1 LSIVCNQTLT
11 IVQKHTKKMKNILN
25 HLYEHH
31 TITRE
36 EAKNLLLQMANGEH
50 NQLQVASFL
59 TVFNMRSITVDEL
72 LGFRDAMLETCL
84 RVDLSA
90 YDAIDL
96 CGTGGDG
103 KNTFNISTI
112 TSFVVAGAGVKVA
125 KHGNYGVSSLCGSSN
140 VLEHLGVVFTI
151 DESVLQKQIEEANI
165 CFLHAPLFHPAAKAV
180 ASVRLRLG
188 TKTFFNML
196 GPMVNPAFVKRQ
208 MIGVFSLELARL
220 YAYLYQKQENSQFSI
235 VHSLAGYDEIS
246 LTSPFKMIT
255 NEGEFILSPKDLNT
269 ETLQPNQIEGG
280 TTIAE
285 AAEILLSVLNNKA
298 TEAQKEVVLTNSAIA
313 LQTSFRNTNKE
324 TSFEEAKALA
334 KESLESGKAL
344 ESLQKLLKLS
354 PQFA

>member
-1 LSIVCNQTLT
+1 
-11 IVQKHTKKMKNILN
+11 MKNILN

-36 EAKNLLLQMANGEH
+36 EAKNLLLQIANGEH

-84 RVDLSA
+84 RVDLSD
-90 YDAIDL
+90 YNAIDL

-112 TSFVVAGAGVKVA
+112 SSFVVAGAGLKVA
-125 KHGNYGVSSLCGSSN
+125 KHGNYGVSSPCGSSN
-140 VLEHLGVVFTI
+140 VLEHLGITFTTN
-151 DESVLQKQIEEANI
+151 ESVLQRQIEEANI

-180 ASVRLRLG
+180 APVRLRLA

-196 GPMVNPAFVKRQ
+196 GPMVNPAFVKHQ
-208 MIGVFSLELARL
+208 LIGVFSLELARL
-220 YAYLYQKQENSQFSI
+220 YAYLYQKQENAQFSI

-246 LTSPFKMIT
+246 LTSPFKMIS
-255 NEGEFILSPKDLNT
+255 NKGEFIISPKELGTDILN
-269 ETLQPNQIEGG
+269 PNQIKGG
-280 TTIAE
+280 NTIDE
-285 AAEILLSVLNNKA
+285 AATIFLNVLKNKA
-298 TEAQKEVVLTNSAIA
+298 TKAQKEVVLTNSAMAI
-313 LQTSFRNTNKE
+313 QTAFRGKNEK
-324 TSFEEAKALA
+324 SFEEAKAIA
-334 KESLESGKAL
+334 TESLESGKAYNVL
-344 ESLQKLLKLS
+344 EKLLKLS

>member
-1 LSIVCNQTLT
+1 
-11 IVQKHTKKMKNILN
+11 MKNILN

-36 EAKNLLLQMANGEH
+36 EAKNLLLQMANGEY
-50 NQLQVASFL
+50 NQLQIASFL

-125 KHGNYGVSSLCGSSN
+125 KHGNYGVSSPCGSSN
-140 VLEHLGVVFTI
+140 VLEHLGVVFTTN
-151 DESVLQKQIEEANI
+151 EFVLQRQIEEANI

-180 ASVRLRLG
+180 APVRLRLG

-220 YAYLYQKQENSQFSI
+220 YAYLYQKQEKTQFSI

-246 LTSPFKMIT
+246 LTSPFKLIS
-255 NEGEFILSPKDLNT
+255 NNGEFILSPKDLGT
-269 ETLQPNQIEGG
+269 ETLKQNQIEGG
-280 TTIAE
+280 NTIE
-285 AAEILLSVLNNKA
+285 DAAKIFMNVLQNEA
-298 TEAQKEVVLTNSAIA
+298 TEAQKEVVLVNSAIA
-313 LQTSFRNTNKE
+313 IQTAFRGKTEK
-324 TSFEEAKALA
+324 TFEEAKATA
-334 KESLESGKAL
+334 KESLESGKAF

-354 PQFA
+354 VADSFQLS

>member
-1 LSIVCNQTLT
+1 
-11 IVQKHTKKMKNILN
+11 MKNILN

-36 EAKNLLLQMANGEH
+36 EAKNLLLQMANGEY
-50 NQLQVASFL
+50 NQLQIASFL

-112 TSFVVAGAGVKVA
+112 SSFVVAGAGVKVA
-125 KHGNYGVSSLCGSSN
+125 KHGNYGVSSPCGSSN
-140 VLEHLGVVFTI
+140 VLEHLGIVFTTN
-151 DESVLQKQIEEANI
+151 ESVLQKQIEETNI

-180 ASVRLRLG
+180 APVRLRLG
-188 TKTFFNML
+188 VKTFFNML

-246 LTSPFKMIT
+246 LTSPFKLIS
-255 NEGEFILSPKDLNT
+255 NKGEFIISPKELGTENLN
-269 ETLQPNQIEGG
+269 QNQIEGG
-280 TTIAE
+280 TTIDE
-285 AAEILLSVLNNKA
+285 AAKIFMNVLKNEA
-298 TEAQKEVVLTNSAIA
+298 TEAQKEVVLVNSAIA
-313 LQTSFRNTNKE
+313 IQTAFRGKTE
-324 TSFEEAKALA
+324 LSFEDATATA
-334 KESLESGKAL
+334 KESLESGKAF

-354 PQFA
+354 VADSFQLS

>member
-1 LSIVCNQTLT
+1 
-11 IVQKHTKKMKNILN
+11 MKNILN

-36 EAKNLLLQMANGEH
+36 EAKNLLLQMANGEY
-50 NQLQVASFL
+50 NQLQIASFL

-103 KNTFNISTI
+103 KNTFNISTL
-112 TSFVVAGAGVKVA
+112 TSFVVAGVGVKVA
-125 KHGNYGVSSLCGSSN
+125 KHGNYGVSSPCGSSN
-140 VLEHLGVVFTI
+140 VLEHLGIVFTTN
-151 DESVLQKQIEEANI
+151 ESVLQKQIEEANI

-180 ASVRLRLG
+180 APVRLRLG
-188 TKTFFNML
+188 VKTFFNML

-220 YAYLYQKQENSQFSI
+220 YAYLYQKQDNSQFSI

-246 LTSPFKMIT
+246 LTSPFKLIS
-255 NEGEFILSPKDLNT
+255 NKGEFIISPKELGTENLN
-269 ETLQPNQIEGG
+269 QNQIEGG
-280 TTIAE
+280 NTIE
-285 AAEILLSVLNNKA
+285 DAAKIFMNVLNNEA
-298 TEAQKEVVLTNSAIA
+298 TEAQKEVVLVNSAIA
-313 LQTSFRNTNKE
+313 IQTAFRGKTE
-324 TSFEEAKALA
+324 LSFEDAKATA
-334 KESLESGKAL
+334 KESLESGKAF

-354 PQFA
+354 PQLV

>member
-1 LSIVCNQTLT
+1 
-11 IVQKHTKKMKNILN
+11 MKNILN

-36 EAKNLLLQMANGEH
+36 EAKNLLLKMANGEY
-50 NQLQVASFL
+50 NQLQIASFL

-112 TSFVVAGAGVKVA
+112 TSFVLAGAGVKVA
-125 KHGNYGVSSLCGSSN
+125 KHGNYGVSSSCGSSN
-140 VLEHLGVVFTI
+140 VLEHLGIVFTT
-151 DESVLQKQIEEANI
+151 DESVLQRQIEEANI

-180 ASVRLRLG
+180 APVRLRLG

-220 YAYLYQKQENSQFSI
+220 YAYLYQKQEDSQFSI
-235 VHSLAGYDEIS
+235 IHSLAGYDEIS
-246 LTSPFKMIT
+246 LTSPFKMIS
-255 NEGEFILSPKDLNT
+255 NKGEFIISPKELGAK
-269 ETLQPNQIEGG
+269 TLEANQIEGG
-280 TTIAE
+280 NTIEE
-285 AAEILLSVLNNKA
+285 AAKIFTNVLKNEA
-298 TEAQKEVVLTNSAIA
+298 TKPQTEVILTNSAIA
-313 LQTSFRNTNKE
+313 IETAFRNTNKE
-324 TSFEEAKALA
+324 TSFEDAKAMA

-344 ESLQKLLKLS
+344 DSLKKLLELS